1 MNPSSLVLQILKSLH
16 ITSSRFNQ
24 RTFDPREWWTQTA
37 GSTAPIRQ
45 RRSAKLGESRL
56 GAEGETSHT
65 QACQAQVRLSI
76 TVSPLDACQVSFLQ
90 EFSVCKGLALTAT
103 HRHRPVKIPMSG
115 RERRLSRSLLTK
127 VLTSPCLCSYPYHT
141 KIA

>member
-24 RTFDPREWWTQTA
+24 RTFNPREWWTQTA

-45 RRSAKLGESRL
+45 RRSAKLGESRPV

-76 TVSPLDACQVSFLQ
+76 TVSPSDARQVSFLQ
-90 EFSVCKGLALTAT
+90 EFSVCKGLTLTAT
-103 HRHRPVKIPMSG
+103 
-115 RERRLSRSLLTK
+115 L
-127 VLTSPCLCSYPYHT
+127 HT
-141 KIA
+141 GIAL